1 MAVKKMSRAARLK
14 KKQEELQQR
23 GNGGG
28 NIIYLKEGTLRVRL
42 LPTIDEEADFVIELT
57 QFYLGAEI
65 KGVLSPS
72 TFGEPCAVMEKYQEL
87 RDSSDADDKELA
99 KKFVPKKKYLAACIA
114 YSDDKGKQINEDR
127 GVSLI
132 QLTTGLYQ
140 EIIDYYLDE
149 DEWGDMTDPEDGYDI
164 KLKRVGT
171 GLNTEYSAL
180 PCRHT
185 ALNKK
190 YNKGVDTEAMV
201 KAVLP
206 TYDET
211 LEKITKFLG
220 EGFEEEEEEEA
231 PRKKR
236 KKKVR
241 RAADV

>member
-1 MAVKKMSRAARLK
+1 MSRASRLK
-14 KKQEELQQR
+14 KKQEELQKR
-23 GNGGG
+23 GQGGG
-28 NIIYLKEGTLRVRL
+28 SVIYLKEGTLRVRL

-57 QFYLGAEI
+57 QFYLGQEI

-87 RDSSDADDKELA
+87 RESPDPDDKELA

-114 YSDDKGKQINEDR
+114 YSDEKGKQVNEDR
-127 GVSLI
+127 GVSLV

-149 DEWGDMTDPEDGYDI
+149 DEWGDMTDPEEGYDL

-171 GLNTEYSAL
+171 GLNTEYSAIC
-180 PCRHT
+180 CRHT
-185 ALNKK
+185 PLPKK

-201 KAVLP
+201 KAILP
-206 TYDET
+206 TYEET

-220 EGFEEEEEEEA
+220 EDFEEEEEEK
-231 PRKKR
+231 PVRKKR